1 MTQQSSRLDIIIDS
15 RQAQRNGEQLR
26 ITLNNL
32 VVIGDQA
39 ANSMSGVGTAARAA
53 GTAFAALGAGRVV
66 VKSFA

>member
-32 VVIGDQA
+32 VVVGDQGQWIRPMIEA
-39 ANSMSGVGTAARAA
+39 
-53 GTAFAALGAGRVV
+53 
-66 VKSFA
+66 